1 MATFK
6 SFHNNGQLEKVG
18 ELIHEQRQGLWIHYY
33 ENGLKRLEITFK
45 DNEYDGALR
54 EWYEDGQIAEE
65 GEYKNGDYVVLN
77 FWTEDGK
84 QLLKDGTGM
93 TIRKFGA
100 TQEDVYEQYFDKG
113 IFTGERKVASAIY
126 GEFLSNKEIDNG
138 S

>member
-1 MATFK
+1 METFK
-6 SFHNNGQLEKVG
+6 SFYNNGQLEKVG
-18 ELIHEQRQGLWIHYY
+18 ELINKQKQGLWTHYY

-45 DNEYDGALR
+45 DNKYDGALR

-65 GEYKNGDYVVLN
+65 GEYKNGEYIVLN

-93 TIRKFGA
+93 TIRKFGS
-100 TQEDVYEQYFDKG
+100 TQGDVYEQYFDKG
-113 IFTGERKVASAIY
+113 IFTGEKKITSVTY
-126 GEFLSNKEIDNG
+126 GKFIPDNKNNNG